1 MREHTPTDGDSRRD
15 FMKKGA
21 LAATAVAVG
30 TGAATTNVA
39 AQEDNDEETGEIIVS
54 GYDYYPDA
62 EVEVLSEL
70 ESGSRDDILESFDDE
85 FDTPDDWDV
94 YVISVDI
101 GTAGRLGHFFVDDD
115 DIEVDAG
122 DMVTMNGTAS
132 IRNAELNLLEVD
144 ATATPGEEEPEEE
157 EDEEEEEE
165 EEEEDE
171 PEDEEEPEE
180 EDEPEDEEEEN
191 DNGIFG

>member
-1 MREHTPTDGDSRRD
+1 
-15 FMKKGA
+15 MKKGA

-30 TGAATTNVA
+30 TGAATASVS

-70 ESGSRDDILESFDDE
+70 ESGSRDEIIESFDDE

-157 EDEEEEEE
+157 EPEEEEPEE
-165 EEEEDE
+165 E
-171 PEDEEEPEE
+171 EDEEEPEE
-180 EDEPEDEEEEN
+180 EDEPEDEEEPEDEPEDEEEEN